1 MRNGH
6 STGSYNSDI
15 CNGAGHQSCPAW
27 TTQNRYL
34 QFRSGFSQHRYCL
47 CPSLVGRIFW
57 LTIHPKS
64 SGISTGDMV
73 LNQLRRACRRRR
85 RTCPIWM
92 ERYCQNHCR
101 FFSNFCCQFYRFS
114 IVLIISFVL
123 ENETPCGSAGISA
136 GHVSQ
141 ASFSGCKGV

>member
-57 LTIHPKS
+57 LTIHPKL

-92 ERYCQNHCR
+92 ERYYQNHCR
-101 FFSNFCCQFYRFS
+101 FFSNFCCQFYCRQIFNCFDNIFRPRKRGAMQVCGHFHRPRFTG
-114 IVLIISFVL
+114 LLFGL
-123 ENETPCGSAGISA
+123 
-136 GHVSQ
+136 
-141 ASFSGCKGV
+141 